1 MGRKR
6 QFITLF
12 LFAILV
18 VANASS
24 WHIFS
29 HDDTSTAKI
38 ENCSFCQLA
47 VLSQDFEYDQPA
59 TEVIPAIPQEDFP
72 APAIPGYDA
81 VWVTAPLPSSLFS
94 RPPPAV

>member
-18 VANASS
+18 VANTSS

-29 HDDTSTAKI
+29 HDDGSTANI

-47 VLSQDFEYDQPA
+47 VLTQEFEFDQPA
-59 TEVIPAIPQEDFP
+59 VEVAPGSLYEEVSTPAIQEYSP
-72 APAIPGYDA
+72 
-81 VWVTAPLPSSLFS
+81 VWTPSPIPSSLFS